1 MPLELRTL
9 IGPDGSLQLSQAEVP
24 QPRPAAADEVVVR
37 VEAAPINPS
46 DLALLLGGADLGQ
59 AQAARVQDRP
69 AVVAPVPPERLAGLA
84 ARIGQPLSA
93 GNEGAGTVVAAGSA
107 PEAQALLGRRVAV
120 LALPGQGIY
129 AQYRAVAASQCL
141 ALPPGASAA
150 QGAAAFV
157 NPLTALGM
165 VETARREGHT
175 ALALTAAASSLG
187 QMLLRLCQGDGLE
200 LVCIVRRPEQ
210 AALLRAQGARHVVDS
225 SAPDFAARLVDTF
238 AATGT
243 RLAFDATGGGAMP
256 GQLIQA
262 MEAALLRQPGRG
274 YDRYGSQIH
283 KQVYIYGYL
292 ERGPTALPPGLGM
305 AWGVNGWLVFSFWR
319 ALPPE
324 RRAALQARI
333 AAELT
338 TTFATRYER
347 EWTLDELLTP
357 EALRACAQ
365 MATGRKCLLR
375 LAPDGS

>member
-9 IGPDGSLQLSQAEVP
+9 IRQDGMLELSLAEVP
-24 QPRPAAADEVVVR
+24 LPQPAAPDEVVVR

-46 DLALLLGGADLGQ
+46 DLALLLSGADLRL
-59 AQAARVQDRP
+59 AQTARLQGRP
-69 AVVAPVPPERLAGLA
+69 AIVAPVPPERLAATA

-107 PEAQALLGRRVAV
+107 RDAQALLGRRVAV
-120 LALPGQGIY
+120 LALPGQGMY
-129 AQYRAVAASQCL
+129 AEYRAAAASQCL
-141 ALPPGASAA
+141 PLPPGTSAA

-187 QMLLRLCQGDGLE
+187 RMLLRLCQGDGLE
-200 LVCIVRRPEQ
+200 LVCIVRRPAQ
-210 AALLRAQGARHVVDS
+210 AALLRTLGARYAVDS
-225 SAPDFAARLVDTF
+225 SAPDFAAQLAGTF

-243 RLAFDATGGGAMP
+243 RLAFDATGGGSMP

-274 YDRYGSQIH
+274 YDRYGSQVH

-292 ERGPTALPPGLGM
+292 ERGPTTLPPGLGM
-305 AWGVNGWLVFSFWR
+305 AWGVGGWLVFSFWR
-319 ALPPE
+319 DLPPE

-347 EWTLDELLTP
+347 EWTLAGLLTP

-365 MATGRKCLLR
+365 MATGGKCLLR
-375 LAPDGS
+375 LAPD